1 MHLFREDGAPFT
13 VINTTVLKP
22 TITGINAIP
31 VQMLDGS
38 YEIIVSG
45 TLPPDHVGS
54 INGEILIQTDVIG
67 EEILNVRIA
76 GVVPK
81 QK

>member
-1 MHLFREDGAPFT
+1 
-13 VINTTVLKP
+13 
-22 TITGINAIP
+22 
-31 VQMLDGS
+31 MLDGS

-45 TLPPDHVGS
+45 TLPPLHVGS

-76 GVVPK
+76 GLVPK
-81 QK
+81 DR